1 MSHVKIPHTDSS
13 LSLTDLE
20 TRETYYDGP
29 KPSKVSF
36 LPFQKLPLTH
46 AGKPLA
52 SKIRSVSS
60 WGAADLLLG
69 VNERR
74 NY

>member
-36 LPFQKLPLTH
+36 LPFQLGLPVGNDCLMSC
-46 AGKPLA
+46 G
-52 SKIRSVSS
+52 
-60 WGAADLLLG
+60 LG
-69 VNERR
+69 VSCRGAGSSPL
-74 NY
+74 